1 MTPEEWKKFIAYAGG
16 FYGNLSNYHSFGHMK
31 FIPEISPEKFWAI
44 LHSHPKANQADS
56 LIKHALDRFQDK
68 VAVEVFAYD
77 APYTQ
82 INFPHEGGITAYFSR
97 NMTQADLNLTQE
109 FLLSPEAVAKGLDI
123 LNTRT
128 FKKDENQ
135 FLLTVG
141 SISTEQN
148 CTMEFQGKTFE
159 VQFGEFASYLAEM
172 NSYLQKALPYV
183 ANDTQR
189 IMLEKYIESY

>member
-1 MTPEEWKKFIAYAGG
+1 
-16 FYGNLSNYHSFGHMK
+16 MK

-189 IMLEKYIESY
+189 TMVEKYIESY

>member
-1 MTPEEWKKFIAYAGG
+1 
-16 FYGNLSNYHSFGHMK
+16 MK

-97 NMTQADLNLTQE
+97 NMTQADLSLTQE

-141 SISTEQN
+141 SIATEQN

-189 IMLEKYIESY
+189 TMLEKYIESY